1 MSFKIKS
8 YFGINTA
15 YLIFVLVLLFLGC
28 QNNIKDKDWI
38 VLFDGTTTE
47 CWRAYNGDR
56 MPPGW
61 QIVDSIL
68 TFKTEQILEEDY
80 DYKGSTLISKRLWR
94 MRIIKSF
101 LMPVPP
107 YTAPA
112 LSRWPRRREKRF
124 IVRNPLRSPRRK
136 LFD

>member
-15 YLIFVLVLLFLGC
+15 YLILVLVLLFLGC

-47 CWRAYNGDR
+47 GWRAYNGDR

-68 TFKTEQILEEDY
+68 TFKTEQLLAQ
-80 DYKGSTLISKRLWR
+80 G
-94 MRIIKSF
+94 
-101 LMPVPP
+101 
-107 YTAPA
+107 
-112 LSRWPRRREKRF
+112 
-124 IVRNPLRSPRRK
+124 
-136 LFD
+136 